1 MVTSHQRPKRAKK
14 RAKAHQSAKQTT
26 PLSYDAD
33 CEGSPSRRRSTRRK
47 IVAADPPSQEPLSYD
62 EQEALSEAINDI
74 PDRLLPGI
82 FDILKK
88 GGAVD
93 NGANLDDDDISL
105 DLGEYDVGQFSTLQP
120 FPHSSSLSFS
130 HT

>member
-1 MVTSHQRPKRAKK
+1 MVTSHHRPKRAKK
-14 RAKAHQSAKQTT
+14 RAKAHQAAKQTT

-33 CEGSPSRRRSTRRK
+33 CEGSPSRRRSTRRSSREKK
-47 IVAADPPSQEPLSYD
+47 IVAADPPKPLTYE

-74 PDRLLPGI
+74 PDRLLPGV

-93 NGANLDDDDISL
+93 GEVNLSEDDVSI
-105 DLGEYDVGQFSTLQP
+105 DLGE
-120 FPHSSSLSFS
+120 
-130 HT
+130 